1 MVEIMEIKV
10 NGFVEQEDGSAI
22 CNLDMDNEA
31 KEFLINQGFIKILT
45 EGLSKFEL
53 EFKDD
58 ASKIFETSPQEIK
71 LDWQDDTH

>member
-1 MVEIMEIKV
+1 MKIKV
-10 NGFVEQEDGSAI
+10 DGFIEQEDGSAI

-58 ASKIFETSPQEIK
+58 TSKIFETSPQEIK